1 MVLRINVLSVSHNAN
16 SHNAIHGNAVGCL
29 ISNYGLNLPHHSTNA
44 ALTSQVLLWLSGK
57 FLGIDYAMLPNCEWN
72 QKQKHKKQPW
82 NKVECFAFGGA
93 TVCFASLETSFHAAK
108 HTIPPPPSYEG
119 YPLCPK
125 DKNRSPFHGEK
136 PLIIKWFLGK
146 KPHQI
151 SQTILHGRDAIL
163 ASATN
168 WWFNMILQ
176 LWADVKYHVPTG
188 FFRRRR
194 EVFYVFVSVPPVF
207 FHWTV
212 TTAIIIN

>member
-1 MVLRINVLSVSHNAN
+1 MVVRINVLSVSHTTN

-82 NKVECFAFGGA
+82 SNVECFAFGGA
-93 TVCFASLETSFHAAK
+93 TVRFASLETSFHAAN

-119 YPLCPK
+119 SPHCPK

-136 PLIIKWFLGK
+136 PLIIK
-146 KPHQI
+146 
-151 SQTILHGRDAIL
+151 
-163 ASATN
+163 
-168 WWFNMILQ
+168 
-176 LWADVKYHVPTG
+176 
-188 FFRRRR
+188 
-194 EVFYVFVSVPPVF
+194 
-207 FHWTV
+207 
-212 TTAIIIN
+212 